1 MKKGK
6 KYLLVFVACFALT
19 ISLYGQGSSF
29 KQFYAETTNPRPY
42 TYGNISKS
50 IGFGDFNEDGFEDV
64 VAIGYFSFQQ
74 VEMGVRFGT
83 CSGMLKDTLVI
94 ILDLSLAQIP
104 AITVADITGDNHFDL
119 VVCAGDKVAVYA
131 GDGLG
136 NFALPVYTAIPFYNL
151 ALYYKMMATGD
162 LNHDGFDDMIAT
174 SLNSFAIGT
183 SMSTY
188 VAYGNANG
196 TFTLST
202 VDYSILDA
210 YVFYGP
216 KSIADINQDGWDD
229 VITSYG
235 MVQYNQ
241 NGIIDSVPVAGLTI
255 PPPYPIP
262 LVYDQMVV
270 QSDTDSALEIYFIS
284 DSALF
289 FGEINPSNLSNSTK
303 IQMTN
308 LINSFCVGDFDSDG
322 YKDDVVVEL
331 NNNTQRFYRGNGTS
345 LVYEPNAKLSS
356 LLGQVLACD
365 INGDGMDDIYNSN
378 NHNVNVC
385 LGQFR
390 FVNDNFIPLNGIP
403 KYICHADIDQD
414 GYDDIVSVSN
424 STSGALSIA
433 YGNYCGLSEVKDY
446 AGAVQFKEVKSGK
459 FNADS
464 LPDLMVSS
472 NLYDSVYV
480 YLNLGNRNFAP
491 AVGYYI
497 AHHLVQLSIADFNED
512 GIDDAFMLS
521 TSPVVY
527 NMIYGDVSG
536 NGTFSNATI
545 TQSAATIGV
554 YGADP
559 EVADFN
565 NDGHKDVSIS
575 HDNALGQRVTI
586 LFGDGAGNFPVKT
599 PYSFGPSSVY
609 CAPIHLNADSIVDMI
624 TSSGIGT
631 QAIYFMCNNSNASS
645 WSYNCISPLTFS
657 SYSLTVA
664 DFNNDS
670 IDDFV
675 CNGSSFSV
683 AKAYPCVL
691 KPDYTT
697 QELYLMLDEGS
708 NKSVLADLSGSGFK
722 DIAFYNSNSLVLY
735 KNAMPG
741 NPSIMLMNDTLFS
754 SPQPSTSSPSII
766 EWYKDHVKIPNA
778 TQMYLPVTAT
788 GLYQLAYTYP
798 DFSVVTSKYNV
809 TTISSVGLE
818 ENGIETIRVFP
829 NPAFN
834 EITVSLSDGSLRY
847 YMIMDALGKVKFSR
861 VVNEKESTIISLKG
875 MDAGLYFISF
885 TDHHGNKITKKIVKL

>member
-1 MKKGK
+1 MKKGT
-6 KYLLVFVACFALT
+6 KYILSFVTCIVLS
-19 ISLYGQGSSF
+19 ISVCGQGSSF

-42 TYGNISKS
+42 SYGNISKS
-50 IGFGDFNEDGFEDV
+50 IGSGDFNEDGFQDV
-64 VAIGYFSFQQ
+64 VAIGYYSFQQ

-83 CSGMLKDTLVI
+83 CSGMLRDTLVT
-94 ILDLSLAQIP
+94 ILDISLAEIP
-104 AITVADITGDNHFDL
+104 TISVADVTGDNHLDL
-119 VVCAGDKVAVYA
+119 VVCAGAKVAVYA
-131 GDGLG
+131 GDGSG
-136 NFALPVYTAIPFYNL
+136 NFASPVYTTIPFYNQ

-162 LNHDGFDDMIAT
+162 FNHDGFDDMIVT
-174 SLNSFAIGT
+174 SLNAFVIVA

-196 TFTLST
+196 DFTLSA
-202 VDYSILDA
+202 VDYSMLDP

-235 MVQYNQ
+235 IIQYNQ
-241 NGIIDSVPVAGLTI
+241 NGIIDSVAVPGLNI

-262 LVYDQMVV
+262 LIYDQKVL
-270 QSDTDSALEIYFIS
+270 QSDADSVLEIYFIS

-289 FGEINPSNLSNSTK
+289 FGEINPANLSNSTK
-303 IQMTN
+303 IQMAN
-308 LINSFCVGDFDSDG
+308 QINSFCVGDFDSDG
-322 YKDDVVVEL
+322 FKDDVVVEL

-345 LVYEPNAKLSS
+345 LVYEPNAKLS
-356 LLGQVLACD
+356 LIQGQILACD
-365 INGDGMDDIYNSN
+365 INGDGMDDLYNSDD
-378 NHNVNVC
+378 HNVNVC

-414 GYDDIVSVSN
+414 GSDDIVSVSN
-424 STSGALSIA
+424 SAFQALSIA
-433 YGNYCGLSEVKDY
+433 YGSYCGLSEMKDY

-480 YLNLGNRNFAP
+480 YLNIGNRNFAP
-491 AVGYYI
+491 AVGYY
-497 AHHLVQLSIADFNED
+497 AGHNLVQLSIADFNED

-536 NGTFSNATI
+536 NGNFSSATI
-545 TQSAATIGV
+545 TQSAATISV

-586 LFGDGAGNFPVKT
+586 LFGDGTGTFPVKT

-609 CAPIHLNADSIVDMI
+609 CAPMHLNADSIVDMI
-624 TSSGIGT
+624 SSSGIGT
-631 QAIYFMCNNSNASS
+631 QAIYFMCNDSNASS
-645 WSYNCISPLTFS
+645 WSYNCIPPLTFS
-657 SYSLTVA
+657 SYSLAVA

-670 IDDFV
+670 INDFV
-675 CNGSSFSV
+675 CNGTSFSV
-683 AKAYPCVL
+683 TKASPFVL
-691 KPDYTT
+691 KPDFTI
-697 QELYLMLDEGS
+697 QDLYLSLPDGS
-708 NKSVLADLSGSGFK
+708 NKSELADLSGSGFK
-722 DIAFYNSNSLVLY
+722 DIAFYNGNSLVVY

-741 NPSIMLMNDTLFS
+741 NPSLMLINDTLFS
-754 SPQPSTSSPSII
+754 SPQRTTSTPSII
-766 EWYKDHVKIPNA
+766 EWYKDHVKIPGA

-798 DFSVVTSKYNV
+798 DYSVVTAKYNV
-809 TTISSVGLE
+809 TSLSVGLDE
-818 ENGIETIRVFP
+818 KGIDIIRVFP
-829 NPAFN
+829 NPADD
-834 EITVSLSDGSLRY
+834 EITVSPSGGRLRF
-847 YMIMDALGKVKFSR
+847 YMIVDAIGKLKSSK
-861 VVNEKESTIISLKG
+861 VVNENGAINVSLKG
-875 MDAGLYFISF
+875 LDAGLYFIHF
-885 TDHHGNKITKKIVKL
+885 TDQNGNKTTKKIVKL